1 MRLQFEFDKRQ
12 QNDAEHGTFELA
24 GDNGFEMKEN
34 PAANEDATDGGALPE
49 NDSDDQDGSESGENG
64 SGDDG
69 QDAGEEQPD
78 ASTASLYG

>member
-1 MRLQFEFDKRQ
+1 
-12 QNDAEHGTFELA
+12 
-24 GDNGFEMKEN
+24 MKEN